1 MACNDCNAR
10 PGTLRCGNVMVCRPC
25 LRVRAAANRA
35 ADAMAPKTHYR
46 VHRDGMWRS
55 ISAFSCHFCDFTV
68 ELQTPLSFVTLF
80 FLVPIFRLFAMR
92 DEIIRHMRTK
102 HPDRF

>member
-1 MACNDCNAR
+1 LAC
-10 PGTLRCGNVMVCRPC
+10 C
-25 LRVRAAANRA
+25 LLPFTQVRRSEKRHASMTHQIITENPQMSNR
-35 ADAMAPKTHYR
+35 DPIKTHYR

-68 ELQTPLSFVTLF
+68 ELQTSLSFVTLF

-92 DEIIRHMRTK
+92 DEIMRHMRTK
-102 HPDRF
+102 HPDRFYA